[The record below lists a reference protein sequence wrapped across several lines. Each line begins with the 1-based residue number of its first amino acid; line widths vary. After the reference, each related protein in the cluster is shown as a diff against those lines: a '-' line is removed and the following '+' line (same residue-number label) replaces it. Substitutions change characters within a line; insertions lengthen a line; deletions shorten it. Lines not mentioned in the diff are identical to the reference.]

1 MALHLLV
8 VEGNTRAD
16 RAAYR
21 EGFGLTASESYA
33 RTLTELAPDAR
44 CDIVCPADEGAN
56 LPGASALGDYDG
68 VFITGSALNLYDGGR
83 EITRQIELARAVFAA
98 KVPFFGSCWGLQVA
112 TAAAG
117 GEVIKNPVGREV
129 GVARNI
135 ALTEAGRNHP
145 LLAGRPA
152 AFDALCTHLDIV
164 GRLPDDATILATN
177 AYSPVQAAEIRHDGG
192 KFWGVQYHPE
202 YGFGEVAAIIA
213 RRGASLAR
221 EGLVSSEQEALKYA
235 DELRS
240 LDAPP
245 APGDAA
251 WRLGIGADARS
262 PALRR
267 TELGNFLATWVRPET
282 AARGRT

>member
-117 GEVIKNPVGREV
+117 GEVIKNPVGRGFRTMRPYSPRMPTAPCRRRKSAMTGANSGACNIIPNTV
-129 GVARNI
+129 LAKSPRSSLDVARRWR
-135 ALTEAGRNHP
+135 AKGWFP
-145 LLAGRPA
+145 LSR
-152 AFDALCTHLDIV
+152 
-164 GRLPDDATILATN
+164 RL
-177 AYSPVQAAEIRHDGG
+177 
-192 KFWGVQYHPE
+192 
-202 YGFGEVAAIIA
+202 
-213 RRGASLAR
+213 
-221 EGLVSSEQEALKYA
+221 
-235 DELRS
+235 
-240 LDAPP
+240 
-245 APGDAA
+245 
-251 WRLGIGADARS
+251 
-262 PALRR
+262 
-267 TELGNFLATWVRPET
+267 
-282 AARGRT
+282 